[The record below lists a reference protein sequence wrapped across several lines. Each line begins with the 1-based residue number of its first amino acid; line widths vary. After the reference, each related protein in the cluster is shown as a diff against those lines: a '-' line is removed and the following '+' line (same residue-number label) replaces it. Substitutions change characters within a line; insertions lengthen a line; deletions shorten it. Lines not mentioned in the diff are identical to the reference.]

1 MSDNTLDELIA
12 KVKSEAIDSAEK
24 DAQRII
30 EEAKQKAKQVLK
42 NAEAE
47 KEQMLVDAKTEAD
60 AMLNKGK
67 LALQQAARDVDIAV
81 KNDLLKVFKTVLES
95 EVSASFTPDIYAS
108 VINKVID
115 TVGKNIAI
123 ALPAE
128 LEEQLIDAIRKKV
141 TGSDDGVKIS
151 KDEQLFSGLS
161 VTKTDEGWSYDITA
175 EEVSEL
181 ISQNLNRKWVDILNE
196 K

>member
-24 DAQRII
+24 ESHRII
-30 EEAKQKAKQVLK
+30 EEAKQ
-42 NAEAE
+42 NAQQLLRNVEAE
-47 KEQMLVDAKTEAD
+47 KDQLLNDAQSEAD
-60 AMLNKGK
+60 AILNKGK
-67 LALQQAARDVDIAV
+67 IALQQAARDVHISV
-81 KNDLLKVFKTVLES
+81 KNDLLKVFRSVLET
-95 EVSASFTPDIYAS
+95 EVAASFTPELYTS
-108 VINKVID
+108 VVKKIID
-115 TVGKNIAI
+115 TLGGNTNIT
-123 ALPAE
+123 LPDKME
-128 LEEQLIDAIRKKV
+128 DQLIDAIRTKV
-141 TGSDDGVKIS
+141 AQPGKNIGIS

-161 VTKTDEGWSYDITA
+161 ITKTDEGWSYDITA

>member
-24 DAQRII
+24 ESHRII
-30 EEAKQKAKQVLK
+30 EEAKQ
-42 NAEAE
+42 NAQQLLRNVEAE
-47 KEQMLVDAKTEAD
+47 KDQLLNDAQSEAD
-60 AMLNKGK
+60 AILNKGK
-67 LALQQAARDVDIAV
+67 IALQQAARDVHISV
-81 KNDLLKVFKTVLES
+81 KNDLLKVFRSVLET
-95 EVSASFTPDIYAS
+95 EVAASFTPELYTS
-108 VINKVID
+108 VIKKIID
-115 TVGKNIAI
+115 TLGGNTNIT
-123 ALPAE
+123 LPDKME
-128 LEEQLIDAIRKKV
+128 DQLIDAIRTKV
-141 TGSDDGVKIS
+141 AQPGKNIGIS

-161 VTKTDEGWSYDITA
+161 ITKTDEGWSYDITA